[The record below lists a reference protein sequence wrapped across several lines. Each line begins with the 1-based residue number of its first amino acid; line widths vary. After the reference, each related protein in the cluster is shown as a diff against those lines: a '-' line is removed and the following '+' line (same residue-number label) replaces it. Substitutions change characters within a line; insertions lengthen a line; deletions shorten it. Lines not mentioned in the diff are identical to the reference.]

1 MLLRTD
7 IWQTEGS
14 DGLFWDLVSR
24 DVTREEVAGG
34 ESRSADQ
41 LAFAWLDVRNRE
53 RIVLGFCDIITF
65 WSTRLRRTDSS

>member
-1 MLLRTD
+1 M
-7 IWQTEGS
+7 
-14 DGLFWDLVSR
+14 FWDLVSR

-53 RIVLGFCDIITF
+53 RIVLGFCDVITF
-65 WSTRLRRTDSS
+65 WSTRLRHTDS